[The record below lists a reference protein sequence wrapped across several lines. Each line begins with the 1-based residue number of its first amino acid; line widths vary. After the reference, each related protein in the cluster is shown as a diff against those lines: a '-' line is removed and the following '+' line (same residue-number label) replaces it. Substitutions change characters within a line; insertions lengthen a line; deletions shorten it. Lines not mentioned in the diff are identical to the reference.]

1 MDETEFT
8 IVNMNGIIVI
18 SGITKDGR
26 AGTGAVRITVAILDD
41 NLFFVPVLEEK
52 IRQVFEE
59 YGLEL
64 SVACFTDP
72 AELKSDDKNY
82 DLLFTDV
89 VLPGQDGITLSD
101 RLQMAG
107 RIRDVIFVSAHDGEV
122 FRSFGSRP
130 IAFVRKSC
138 MDEDLKRA
146 AVLYLNHLKTL
157 WIVIPE
163 GKKRHLMRLDDIVCV
178 SSQNHYVEF
187 HMLNRENQ
195 VIRSKLD
202 QMEEMLKPFGFLRV
216 HVSYLVHIKYI
227 ASIDRSR
234 IYLKNMDSCRIS
246 MKYKKQVFDTLRERL
261 TEIQN
266 TDEVKN

>member
-1 MDETEFT
+1 M
-8 IVNMNGIIVI
+8 
-18 SGITKDGR
+18 
-26 AGTGAVRITVAILDD
+26 RITVAVLDD

-64 SVACFTDP
+64 SVSCFTDP
-72 AELKSDDKNY
+72 AELELDDRKY
-82 DLLFTDV
+82 DLLFTDI
-89 VLPGQDGITLSD
+89 VLPGQDGITLAD
-101 RLQMAG
+101 RLQSVG
-107 RIRDVIFVSAHDGEV
+107 RVRDVIFVSAHDGEV

-138 MDEDLKRA
+138 IDEDLHKA
-146 AVLYLNHLKTL
+146 AALYHDHLKTL

-163 GKKRHLMRLDDIVCV
+163 GKKKHLMRLDDIVCI

-216 HVSYLVHIKYI
+216 HVSYLVHIKYVT
-227 ASIDRSR
+227 SIDRSR
-234 IYLKNMDSCRIS
+234 IYLKNMESCRIS
-246 MKYKKQVFDTLRERL
+246 LKYKKQVFDSLRECL

-266 TDEVKN
+266 VDEVEN